1 MKFHILIFDD
11 QDSLPASL
19 IKTISRFSYETSKCS
34 ERGKLYHYIEKNNPD
49 ILLTELTD
57 SVADKVELLRKVQ
70 LHFSGLTLLIIL
82 DYAEIASASR
92 ILRFGRVEFILKPA
106 DSDYLQRILKKNFEI
121 IKEKLENIRY
131 GEILKLDDH
140 FLEFFKRDRSNSKLL
155 TLIERVAKNEN
166 NSLLIRGEAGSGK
179 EIAAKYVHLES
190 SRRERPFVTL
200 NCAANSGYS
209 LAEELF
215 GSENERNKAGVVKIK
230 YGKIELAD
238 SGSLLLDHI
247 DRLPLS
253 VQGKLIKYIKT
264 RKFHREGGKQEI
276 RSDVRIIGSTR
287 LELEQMVDD
296 GEFRDDLFAEIN
308 SAAITVPPLRH
319 RREYI
324 PYLIHLFSEEFS
336 QKYGKEIQK
345 IDPAVIAFFKKR
357 EWKGN
362 IGELK
367 NTMERG
373 ILLMEGNE
381 LTTENFRFLE
391 FETQADSPG
400 SDEFLIRIPKTG
412 IEINTVLTEVITRT
426 LEITNGNQVKASKI
440 LGITRSKLIYRLEQL
455 GIPYKK
461 KSRTK
466 G

>member
-19 IKTISRFSYETSKCS
+19 VKTISRFSYETSKCS
-34 ERGKLYHYIEKNNPD
+34 EKGKLYSYIEKNNPD
-49 ILLTELTD
+49 ILLTDITNEA
-57 SVADKVELLRKVQ
+57 ADKVEMLRKIQ
-70 LHFSGLTLLIIL
+70 LHFAGMTSIIIL
-82 DYAEIASASR
+82 DYADLANASR
-92 ILRFGRVEFILKPA
+92 ILRFGRVEFILRPA

-131 GEILKLDDH
+131 SEILKLDDH

-166 NSLLIRGEAGSGK
+166 NSLLIRGETGSGK

-190 SRRERPFVTL
+190 SRRERPFIYL
-200 NCAANSGYS
+200 NCAANSRFS

-215 GSENERNKAGVVKIK
+215 GSENEKNKAGVVKIK

-264 RKFHREGGKQEI
+264 RKFHREGGEQEI

-287 LELEQMVDD
+287 LDLEQMVED

-324 PYLIHLFSEEFS
+324 PYLVHLFSEEFS
-336 QKYGKEIQK
+336 QKYGKEIHK
-345 IDPAVIAFFKKR
+345 IDPSVIVFFKKR

-367 NTMERG
+367 NAMERG
-373 ILLMEGNE
+373 ILLMEGDE
-381 LTTENFRFLE
+381 LSTDNFSFLE
-391 FETQADSPG
+391 FESQTDNTEP
-400 SDEFLIRIPKTG
+400 EELLLRIPKSG
-412 IEINTVLTEVITRT
+412 IEINTVLKEVIIRT

-440 LGITRSKLIYRLEQL
+440 LGLTRSRLLYRMEKL
-455 GIPYKK
+455 GIPHNKK
-461 KSRTK
+461 NRTK